1 MLTPDAIK
9 KLNQKGRYADSDG
22 LYLQVATG
30 GTKTWIY
37 RYQIQGRRREYGIG
51 SLAKFTLSQARNERN
66 KLRLKVKA
74 GIDPL
79 AEKQENIAA
88 ADRAK
93 KEAAT
98 KTMTFEVCA
107 EKFIT
112 IMEAQWSNRKHR
124 NQWRN
129 TLRDYAY
136 PIIGNLPT
144 CDIETSHV
152 RECLDPIWFTK
163 TETARRLRQ
172 RIESV
177 IDYAIASGYRQER
190 NPAIWKGLL
199 DKAYPKP
206 SKVMEVKHEKAG
218 TDKHHSALPYSDIPA
233 FMRELTK
240 QQGVAAKA
248 LRFTIL
254 TASRTGEVR
263 FATWDELDLERKE
276 WNIPKARMKARKAHR
291 VALSDAAVELL
302 ESLPKDT
309 PYVFP
314 GGKIGKPL
322 SENGMAA
329 VLKRMDR
336 QDITV
341 HGFRSTF
348 RDYIGE
354 ETGFPHR
361 LAEFALAHGLTDEAE
376 KAYARG
382 DLLKKRFKM
391 MNAWAAYVDSA
402 DSNVTHIKREQ
413 RA

>member
-1 MLTPDAIK
+1 MLTPNEVK
-9 KLNQKGRYADSDG
+9 KLEQKGRYADSDG
-22 LYLQVATG
+22 LYLQVSG
-30 GTKTWIY
+30 SGSKSWMY
-37 RYQIQGRRREYGIG
+37 RYQIEGRRREYGIG
-51 SLAKFTLSQARNERN
+51 SLSKFTLAQARKERDW
-66 KLRLKVKA
+66 LRLKVKA

-79 AEKQENIAA
+79 AEKQKNKAVGEQ
-88 ADRAK
+88 AK
-93 KEAAT
+93 REAAN
-98 KTMTFEVCA
+98 KAMTFEVCA
-107 EKFIT
+107 VKFID
-112 IMEAQWSNRKHR
+112 IMEAQWSNSKHR
-124 NQWRN
+124 DQWRN

-136 PIIGNLPT
+136 PIIGNLPV
-144 CDIETSHV
+144 CDIETSHI

-163 TETARRLRQ
+163 TETAKRLRQ

-177 IDYAIASGYRQER
+177 IDYAITIGYRQDR

-199 DKAYPKP
+199 DKTYPKP
-206 SKVMEVKHEKAG
+206 SKVMEVRHEKAG
-218 TDKHHSALPYSDIPA
+218 TEKHHPALPYDDMPA
-233 FMRELTK
+233 FMQELRK

-254 TASRTGEVR
+254 TASRTSEVI
-263 FATWDELDLERKE
+263 FATWDEFDLERKV
-276 WNIPKARMKARKAHR
+276 WDRAKARMKARKAHR

-302 ESLPKDT
+302 ESLPKET

-314 GGKIGKPL
+314 GGKVGKPL
-322 SENGMAA
+322 SDGGMSS
-329 VLKRMDR
+329 VLKRMGR
-336 QDITV
+336 KDITV

-361 LAEFALAHGLTDEAE
+361 IAEFAIAHVITDEAE

-402 DSNVTHIKREQ
+402 NTNVTHIKRKQ

>member
-1 MLTPDAIK
+1 MLTPDEIK
-9 KLNQKGRYADSDG
+9 NKQTGRHADSDG
-22 LYLQVATG
+22 LYLQVSASG
-30 GTKTWIY
+30 AKSWLY
-37 RYQIQGRRREYGIG
+37 RYQIEGRRREYGIG
-51 SLAKFTLSQARNERN
+51 SLSKFTLAQARKERDQ
-66 KLRLKVKA
+66 LRLKVKA

-79 AEKQENIAA
+79 AEKQKNKAIAER
-88 ADRAK
+88 DK
-93 KEAAT
+93 KEAAN
-98 KTMTFEVCA
+98 KAMTFEVCA
-107 EKFIT
+107 EKFID
-112 IMEAQWSNRKHR
+112 IMEAQWSNSKHR
-124 NQWRN
+124 DQWRN

-136 PIIGNLPT
+136 PIIGNLPI
-144 CDIETSHV
+144 CDIETTHV

-163 TETARRLRQ
+163 TETAKRLRQ

-218 TDKHHSALPYSDIPA
+218 TEKHHPALPYGEMPA
-233 FMRELTK
+233 FMKELIK

-263 FATWDELDLERKE
+263 FATWDEFDLEKKE
-276 WNIPKARMKARKAHR
+276 WNIPKLRMKARKPHR

-302 ESLPKDT
+302 KNLPKDT

-329 VLKRMDR
+329 VLKRMGR
-336 QDITV
+336 KDITV

-402 DSNVTHIKREQ
+402 KGNVTHIKRKQ